1 MLLRA
6 RNEARGLERVRI
18 VVLGSREH
26 NFFTNGAVELFDCA
40 AQGRV
45 DAFFLGG
52 GQIDGQANINL
63 VGTGDYPTS
72 DVRWPGSFGSA
83 FLYYVVPRVILF
95 REEHSPRVFVDKVDF
110 ISAPGTSEGIVR
122 NGGPY
127 ALLTGLALFDFD
139 RSASASLSKRAS
151 RRNQRRCEADTGFG
165 YDEPAMSD
173 DPEPDADTLAV
184 ARTRNEGTC
193 GDLSAVCRHAVG
205 GARGITAHWCRLVPI
220 RASQFRGRWRPGPIQ
235 GLSAGAIGIPSR
247 VRVARVAW
255 LCSPE
260 QKSGPPPASGGCC
273 ENRVPGHRLQP

>member
-1 MLLRA
+1 MRLVAVGASSPIPAAGAMLLRA

-52 GQIDGQANINL
+52 GQIDGQGNINL
-63 VGTGDYPTS
+63 VGTGDYPQS

-110 ISAPGTSEGIVR
+110 ISAPGVSEGIVR
-122 NGGPY
+122 NGGPS

-139 RSASASLSKRAS
+139 RKRKRFRLRSVHRGVCA
-151 RRNQRRCEADTGFG
+151 ADVRANTGFD
-165 YDEPAMSD
+165 YDEPAD
-173 DPEPDADTLAV
+173 VPATPEPDAETLA
-184 ARTRNEGTC
+184 
-193 GDLSAVCRHAVG
+193 L
-205 GARGITAHWCRLVPI
+205 L
-220 RASQFRGRWRPGPIQ
+220 RGRVTTELAETYPQ
-235 GLSAGAIGIPSR
+235 FAGTLAAER
-247 VRVARVAW
+247 AA
-255 LCSPE
+255 
-260 QKSGPPPASGGCC
+260 
-273 ENRVPGHRLQP
+273 